1 MTGSYEV
8 CFADGRAS
16 VFFYW
21 DDGAGRRLR
30 ADLLTEAEALEQ
42 ARTLAGAERDGD
54 RRTR

>member
-8 CFADGRAS
+8 CFGDGRAS